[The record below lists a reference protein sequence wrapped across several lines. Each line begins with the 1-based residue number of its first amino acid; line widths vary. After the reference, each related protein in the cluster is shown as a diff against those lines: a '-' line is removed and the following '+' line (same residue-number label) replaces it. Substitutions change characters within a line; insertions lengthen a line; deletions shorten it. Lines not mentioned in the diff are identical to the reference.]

1 MRNALII
8 IADSHRTGI
17 NHKSVL
23 PTIRYKYIK
32 SENKYAII
40 DLYKDSY
47 VATADGVSKPDKM
60 TRSYMHCLKT
70 ATEVHIVT
78 SAHLGGVSN
87 MLQGFLELV
96 VKEGFAY
103 NYKNKT
109 LKSRFNKKNLY
120 VYVFHKGDYYRFNPI
135 WFRFKFIIS
144 KLFNQTKIIQYNY
157 KGISKIGRPEFLK
170 KLNSKLTKW
179 LF

>member
-8 IADSHRTGI
+8 IADSHKTGI

-96 VKEGFAY
+96 VKEG
-103 NYKNKT
+103 
-109 LKSRFNKKNLY
+109 
-120 VYVFHKGDYYRFNPI
+120 
-135 WFRFKFIIS
+135 
-144 KLFNQTKIIQYNY
+144 KLFNIII
-157 KGISKIGRPEFLK
+157 KVFLK
-170 KLNSKLTKW
+170 LEDLN
-179 LF
+179 F